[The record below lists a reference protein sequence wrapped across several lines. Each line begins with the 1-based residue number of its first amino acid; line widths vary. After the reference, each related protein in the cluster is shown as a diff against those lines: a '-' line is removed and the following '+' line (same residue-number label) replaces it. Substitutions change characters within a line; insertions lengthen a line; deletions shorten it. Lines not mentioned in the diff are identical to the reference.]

1 MGFVVHLHQLAD
13 SGVGVPLGGGKRAV
27 AEQLLDG
34 AQVGTVGE
42 QMGGKGV
49 AQRMRVKVPVDVH
62 QAHVLFDDAS
72 DRARGQAA
80 AGVVQ
85 EIDGLLLAHY
95 VVRVLMSEAAR
106 RNNLSPRRL
115 SFTGTLKILRCRLPE
130 CPKSNKGLKRWYE
143 DLLSEIAEEVIP
155 ERRNRINPRVIKRKM
170 SNWRKK
176 RPEHRQCLQ
185 PTKKFRQSVVI
196 LS

>member
-85 EIDGLLLAHY
+85 ENPLWIGSRACLCARSICSL
-95 VVRVLMSEAAR
+95 RSMSARFSPVSSLTRKPEA
-106 RNNLSPRRL
+106 
-115 SFTGTLKILRCRLPE
+115 
-130 CPKSNKGLKRWYE
+130 
-143 DLLSEIAEEVIP
+143 
-155 ERRNRINPRVIKRKM
+155 
-170 SNWRKK
+170 
-176 RPEHRQCLQ
+176 
-185 PTKKFRQSVVI
+185 
-196 LS
+196 